1 MSNQPHLHARPRE
14 VTRPARPGLQPL
26 GFGAQRDSYLY
37 VPPSYSPAQ
46 PFPLVL
52 LLHGAG
58 GHAHDGLAILR
69 HLADDAGLILAAPAS
84 IVYSWDVIVRRQYGP
99 DIDVVDRTLERVFA
113 DYAVDRRRVAI
124 GGFSDGASYA
134 LSLGLANGD
143 LFTHVMAFSP
153 GFIAPLRALGKPKV
167 FISHGSADK
176 ILPID
181 ACSRAIAARLRGA
194 EYELE
199 YHEFEG
205 GHEIS
210 PEIAQKAVDW
220 LKAEQAW
227 C

>member
-1 MSNQPHLHARPRE
+1 MSNQPHLRARPRD
-14 VTRPARPGLQPL
+14 VTRPMPTGLQPL
-26 GFGAQRDSYLY
+26 GLGGHRDSYLY
-37 VPPSYSPAQ
+37 VPPAYTPAQ
-46 PFPLVL
+46 PLPLVL

-84 IVYSWDVIVRRQYGP
+84 VVHSWDVIVRRQYGP
-99 DIDVVDRTLERVFA
+99 DVDMVDRTLELVFS
-113 DYAVDRRRVAI
+113 DYALDRRRLAI

-153 GFIAPLRALGKPKV
+153 GFIAPLRALGKPKI
-167 FISHGSADK
+167 FISHGTADP

-181 ACSRAIAARLRGA
+181 PCSRSIAARLRA
-194 EYELE
+194 ADYSLD

-205 GHEIS
+205 GHVIP
-210 PEIAQKAVDW
+210 PEIARSAVDW
-220 LKAEQAW
+220 LKADQD
-227 C
+227 